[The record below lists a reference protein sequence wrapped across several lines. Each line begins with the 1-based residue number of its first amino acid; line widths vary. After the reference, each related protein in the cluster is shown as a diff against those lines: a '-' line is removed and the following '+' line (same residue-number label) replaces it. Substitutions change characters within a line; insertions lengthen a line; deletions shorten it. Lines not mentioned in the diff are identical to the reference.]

1 MTAQNRTDSYLV
13 PLSAVV
19 LITLIV
25 YFPVLNAKL
34 VNIDD
39 FEIIS
44 NLTGDMHIKAL
55 IREFVDVHID
65 RYYRP
70 ISQISFIFD
79 YNIWQWQSSGYHLTN
94 YMVHLSNGIL
104 LWFILR
110 RLQTIFH
117 YKNQLL
123 AAGCA
128 LLFSVHPLT
137 CESVAWVSGRTD
149 VIATFF
155 CLAAFYSYL
164 AFNKSRFISVPVCML
179 LGLWTKES
187 ALSLAPLLILSDL
200 FITHHKCQDWRKAVY
215 SAMKW
220 GIILLI
226 PLCLYFY
233 LRMGGGS
240 QLDHGVTLAFSNK
253 TENIIKTQTAR
264 HDILNYLI
272 NIGAAIGFYI
282 KKLFVPFPL
291 NFAISEIAYIP
302 YIIFLIALTSICAV
316 LVFRKKL
323 EYSVWLLLLTISFS
337 PALMV
342 ATSKMAWMPFAERY
356 LYMSCA
362 VWATAIFFL
371 TNYITDHFPS
381 TQRHVSC
388 LLLIILCVWSI
399 GTFKRTFIWHDNQ
412 SLWHATIQDSPNSAK
427 VMFKYAAVLIDKGDD
442 EGGNKLLNRALENAH
457 SSRFKS
463 YILLGL
469 ASQAKKENQT
479 QKAEELIKQALETDH
494 NIHTY
499 KAMASHLLQ
508 IKTTDPDEHQKN
520 IKRAV
525 EYLRKVYNINHDPVC
540 LFNIAKIFIKED
552 TEAAQMTCKQ
562 IISHHPTSEYA
573 AYAQTILDK
582 LKSTEQTEPP
592 SHNKKI

>member
-1 MTAQNRTDSYLV
+1 MAAQNRTYSYLV
-13 PLSAVV
+13 PLSGVV

-25 YFPVLNAKL
+25 YYPVLNAKL

-94 YMVHLSNGIL
+94 YMVHLLNGIL
-104 LWFILR
+104 FWLILR

-117 YKNQLL
+117 YKDQFI
-123 AAGCA
+123 AAACA

-149 VIATFF
+149 VIAIFF
-155 CLAAFYSYL
+155 CLAAFYFYLSYSKL
-164 AFNKSRFISVPVCML
+164 RFISVPVCML

-187 ALSLAPLLILSDL
+187 ALALAPLLILSDL
-200 FITHHKCQDWRKAVY
+200 FISHHKFQDWRKAVY
-215 SAMKW
+215 SAMSW

-240 QLDHGVTLAFSNK
+240 QLDHGVTLAFSDK
-253 TENIIKTQTAR
+253 TEDIIKTRAAH

-291 NFAISEIAYIP
+291 NFAIAEIAYIP
-302 YIIFLIALTSICAV
+302 YIIFLITLISICAV
-316 LVFRKKL
+316 LIFRKKL
-323 EYSVWLLLLTISFS
+323 EYPVWLLLLIISFS
-337 PALMV
+337 PALVV

-371 TNYITDHFPS
+371 ANYISNHSPS
-381 TQRHVSC
+381 MQRYVSC
-388 LLLIILCVWSI
+388 FLMVILCIWSI
-399 GTFKRTFIWHDNQ
+399 GTFNRTFIWHDNQ

-442 EGGNKLLNRALENAH
+442 EGGNNLLNRALKNAR

-469 ASQAKKENQT
+469 ASQARKKNQNH
-479 QKAEELIKQALETDH
+479 KAEELIKQALETDH
-494 NIHTY
+494 NIYTY
-499 KAMASHLLQ
+499 KAMASYLMQ
-508 IKTTDPDEHQKN
+508 IKTSDPDEHQKN
-520 IKRAV
+520 IKKAV

-540 LFNIAKIFIKED
+540 LYNIAKIFVKGD
-552 TEAAQMTCKQ
+552 TGAAQVTCRE
-562 IISHHPTSEYA
+562 IIHHHPTSEYA
-573 AYAQTILDK
+573 AYAQTILNK
-582 LKSTEQTEPP
+582 LKSIEQTEPP
-592 SHNKKI
+592 SHNRKI